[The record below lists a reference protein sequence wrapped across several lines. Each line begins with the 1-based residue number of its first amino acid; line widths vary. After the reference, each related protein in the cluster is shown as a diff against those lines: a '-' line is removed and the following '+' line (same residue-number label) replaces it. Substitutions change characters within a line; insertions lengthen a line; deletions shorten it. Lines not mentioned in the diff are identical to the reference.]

1 MNATFWLNSQ
11 WMSILLILKMTIS
24 DVCCGMLL
32 TLTEFAITLIDWLEK
47 VADCHQPMDA
57 CTSRSGWQ
65 EKLQWTHNCL
75 TQPFKCQSVMLTC
88 SSHWGLVGR
97 TCWHAH
103 HAIEPHQSGN
113 DAKLANQIAEEI
125 VGSCLNYNIWL
136 IDSIIRKMLD
146 LNLLPQEML
155 IKHSLTMPCRYQ
167 TNEGHCHC
175 FSLWLWLYLSLCL
188 VYGCN
193 DSCRKPW
200 PQNIHFEHAK
210 NVHFT
215 CIILP

>member
-1 MNATFWLNSQ
+1 MNVNPSDFEDDDIWCLLRYVAYLNWICHHFDRLTWKGCGLSPTNGCMHIKKCVARKTAMNSQ
-11 WMSILLILKMTIS
+11 LS
-24 DVCCGMLL
+24 DP
-32 TLTEFAITLIDWLEK
+32 T
-47 VADCHQPMDA
+47 
-57 CTSRSGWQ
+57 
-65 EKLQWTHNCL
+65 
-75 TQPFKCQSVMLTC
+75 FKCQPVMLTC